1 MRPGAHDPDDFDAT
15 RSAPGSG
22 DVWWRAAVLAVVTAL
37 AVTAAVT
44 LDLPS
49 VPEARVWVDTAGPA
63 AWAAIVLVLA
73 AALVTPAPRSAMSVF
88 VGAVAGFPTGLTV
101 VVLAG
106 ILGGLAGYFLSRW
119 LGRAAFVRLVGE
131 RLHRTEEFIA
141 RRGVLAVVVAR
152 VSPIP
157 FVLVSYGAGLTGVP
171 LTPYLLGTAVGVLPG
186 SVLYVGVGAS
196 LSLLTPWASRL
207 SAFGVGS
214 LVLVALV
221 LAGGLVW
228 RRNRA
233 SPHR

>member
-1 MRPGAHDPDDFDAT
+1 MIPRAQNPDDFDAT

-49 VPEARVWVDTAGPA
+49 VPDARVWADTAGPA
-63 AWAAIVLVLA
+63 TWAAIVLVLA

-106 ILGGLAGYFLSRW
+106 ILGGLGGYVLSRS
-119 LGRAAFVRLVGE
+119 LGRAAFVRLIGD
-131 RLHRTEEFIA
+131 RLHRTEQFVA
-141 RRGVLAVVVAR
+141 RRGVVAVVVAR

-157 FVLVSYGAGLTGVP
+157 FMLVSYAAGLTGVR

-196 LSLLTPWASRL
+196 LTLLTPWASRF
-207 SAFGVGS
+207 SALGVAI
-214 LVLVALV
+214 LVLVAMAV
-221 LAGGLVW
+221 AGVLVW
-228 RRNRA
+228 RRRRA
-233 SPHR
+233 LPHR